1 MKLSRMQVATVKQMA
16 KNLKPLEVRIEK
28 LNQKKLEIDAEVIML
43 EAQAASINVSIESF
57 TGGLTLTEVLNPEAV
72 VTEMSDM
79 ASIDE
84 TAVADE
90 TDVTE
95 MLADSLEGEPISNI
109 QYPNFD

>member
-1 MKLSRMQVATVKQMA
+1 
-16 KNLKPLEVRIEK
+16 
-28 LNQKKLEIDAEVIML
+28 ML